1 MGLVQNK
8 PLQFRLV
15 IILPIKTKADFT
27 LNPIYFILIFFL
39 TSKSPWVHEN
49 WWFDPPFPAALSKRF
64 HAGSVPRCSIR
75 ATKLSRGKV
84 AMAPQPGE
92 RRSSPVPPGDAQTA
106 SERHWLGKLNGE
118 FMAPGLDV
126 MVLERQMVVSQ
137 KLMGTW
143 RWVRFHRQVNEVWQW
158 YCVSSKAILT
168 Q

>member
-8 PLQFRLV
+8 PPQFRLV
-15 IILPIKTKADFT
+15 IMLPIKTKAGVT
-27 LNPIYFILIFFL
+27 LNPIYFILIYFL

-84 AMAPQPGE
+84 AMAPRANGE
-92 RRSSPVPPGDAQTA
+92 ALQSHRGNAQIA